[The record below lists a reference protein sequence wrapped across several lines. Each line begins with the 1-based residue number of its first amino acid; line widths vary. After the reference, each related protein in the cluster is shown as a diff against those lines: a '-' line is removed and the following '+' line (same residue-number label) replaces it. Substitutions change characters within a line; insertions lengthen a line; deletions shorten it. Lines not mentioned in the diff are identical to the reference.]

1 MEIASQFEKAS
12 DQDRENIANRYSSLI
27 SGVKELWYS
36 PTLIDVIRICH
47 LGGIDTLPKD
57 TLVSLDDRD
66 HARQRRFIES
76 DGDRIDEAY
85 RDFNQFHDF
94 IGDLLSRKSHFHKER
109 WDFLKSDYPDADA
122 LGKLRY
128 IIRLAK
134 INGTGNNY
142 LFGFDEPGKEKAI
155 LFGYDERVFN
165 QQTAYDI
172 MPCELVYMLRDGTVL
187 RGDGTNVSVQLL
199 WDCLQNIVTKR
210 AFAGHDERL
219 QKYVTAHEKFYPGD
233 PYWASCDRCSG
244 AAICHSG
251 ADESFPAGA
260 PAEQYAYCDGSDK
273 WQKVGAWRVGDSS
286 DMLQPGDVLITLG
299 DHIKIFVGN
308 ETVQKKFPGSDANM
322 YSGSAGQHQPW
333 CYNESTSYDYRT
345 YEVFRY
351 VGAS

>member
-1 MEIASQFEKAS
+1 MEIASQFENAS
-12 DQDRENIANRYSSLI
+12 DQDRENIVNRYSSLI

-85 RDFNQFHDF
+85 RDFDQFHDF
-94 IGDLLSRKSHFHKER
+94 IGDLTSRKDHFHKER

-128 IIRLAK
+128 VIRLAK
-134 INGTGNNY
+134 SNGTGNNY

-155 LFGYDERVFN
+155 LFGYNETDSYL
-165 QQTAYDI
+165 QTAYYI

-219 QKYVTAHEKFYPGD
+219 QKYF
-233 PYWASCDRCSG
+233 
-244 AAICHSG
+244 
-251 ADESFPAGA
+251 
-260 PAEQYAYCDGSDK
+260 
-273 WQKVGAWRVGDSS
+273 
-286 DMLQPGDVLITLG
+286 
-299 DHIKIFVGN
+299 N
-308 ETVQKKFPGSDANM
+308 
-322 YSGSAGQHQPW
+322 
-333 CYNESTSYDYRT
+333 
-345 YEVFRY
+345 
-351 VGAS
+351 